1 MLGFSVPLWFHESLN
16 GWYESWI
23 CIIVFSELNKKSRR
37 ENLTFSQIFFQ
48 TWNKDVEP
56 LRRGQWEGLV
66 VMQWPIRG
74 EDDHDDGEWGRP
86 GVPGGQSQC
95 AHEAGHWPGEVTSWW
110 PGDNWPLQAP
120 APSLT
125 HHLVMSTKQ
134 QGHNHNSELR
144 QRPFRDE
151 NVCFIQT
158 TSFYIPISTWF
169 PCLGPGHIQSC
180 HSLLNADKLI
190 SITGTL
196 LLLSPTLML
205 DFADIF
211 RKQ

>member
-1 MLGFSVPLWFHESLN
+1 MRKLGCDAVTHQSRGWPWRWRAGAAWCTRGPASWPRTRCCPPPTCTSGCPLTRY
-16 GWYESWI
+16 G
-23 CIIVFSELNKKSRR
+23 
-37 ENLTFSQIFFQ
+37 
-48 TWNKDVEP
+48 
-56 LRRGQWEGLV
+56 
-66 VMQWPIRG
+66 
-74 EDDHDDGEWGRP
+74 
-86 GVPGGQSQC
+86 
-95 AHEAGHWPGEVTSWW
+95 TSWW
-110 PGDNWPLQAP
+110 QADHSPLQAP
-120 APSLT
+120 APTLT

-134 QGHNHNSELR
+134 QGNSHNSELR

-196 LLLSPTLML
+196 LLSPTLML